1 VSSHSR
7 FSIPDSRPSR
17 LVVAPNWIG
26 DAVMSL
32 PVLRAMRRAGGRLA
46 VLAPRGPAAIY
57 RAEASAELVLSRS
70 GLLADATALRRE
82 RFDEA
87 WLLPNSFRS
96 SVAPFLARVPA
107 RIGYPTD
114 GRRRLLTDSVAE
126 PPRATHQL
134 RDYDALLLS
143 RGIEPDGD
151 PPRLPVP
158 PAAARRAGAALEAAD
173 VTTPPVFLAPA
184 SASLPAKRWPA
195 EGWAGIA
202 RRFASVGIAS
212 ALVVGPGELDIAA
225 DITRRPACDV
235 PVLGADLDPVELA
248 ALLSRGRAV
257 IANDSGPMHLAAAV
271 GAPVVGLF
279 GPTDP
284 ARTGPVGEK
293 TRVVKRASMSEIG
306 VEEVFETVKDL
317 LEAGKR

>member
-1 VSSHSR
+1 MT
-7 FSIPDSRPSR
+7 SR
-17 LVVAPNWIG
+17 LVVGPNWIG

-70 GLLADATALRRE
+70 GLFADVSALSRE

-96 SVAPFLARVPA
+96 SVAPFLARIRA
-107 RIGYPTD
+107 RLGYPTD
-114 GRRRLLTDSVAE
+114 GRRWLLTDPIAE
-126 PPRATHQL
+126 PPRTAHQL
-134 RDYDALLLS
+134 RDYDALLHS
-143 RGIEPDGD
+143 RGIEPDRD
-151 PPRLPVP
+151 PPRLPLP
-158 PAAARRAGAALEAAD
+158 PAAARRAAAALEAAGL
-173 VTTPPVFLAPA
+173 TARPVLLAPA

-195 EGWAGIA
+195 ERWAELA
-202 RRFASVGIAS
+202 RRLASAGTAC

-225 DITRRPACDV
+225 DVTRRAGSDV

-248 ALLSRGRAV
+248 ALLARARALV
-257 IANDSGPMHLAAAV
+257 ANDSGPMHLAAAV

-284 ARTGPVGEK
+284 ARTGPVGGRA
-293 TRVVKRASMSEIG
+293 RVVKRASMSEID
-306 VEEVFETVKDL
+306 VEEVW
-317 LEAGKR
+317 EAVQEPEL